1 MGPEALSQVLRQVG
15 VDDNKNEKILVGL
28 NKPDDASA
36 YQLDDERV
44 LLQSV
49 DYFTPIVDDPYLFG
63 EIAAANALSD
73 IYAMGGKPITAM
85 NIVGFPECLKED
97 ILVKILK
104 GGRDKVNESQAVIAG
119 GHTITDEEPK
129 YGLSVTGLVN
139 KDNLVTNS
147 EAKVGD
153 VLILT
158 QALGT
163 GIIATAIKG
172 GMLKEDRENDAIQAM
187 LTLNDQA
194 VDIMEEIKVN
204 ACTDVT
210 GFALLGHCWEL
221 AKGSQVGVELYLEQI
236 PLFSQVKEF
245 INLGMVPAGA
255 YSNRDYLADVVEF
268 ELGIKEESQLPLFD
282 PQTSGGLLLSVSAD
296 KANDLLQRL
305 KDTGIERATVIGR
318 VTNRQAKIE
327 VKKSD

>member
-1 MGPEALSQVLRQVG
+1 MGPKALSQVLRKVG
-15 VDDNKNEKILVGL
+15 VADDKNEKILVGL

-36 YQLDDERV
+36 YQLDENRV

-49 DYFTPIVDDPYLFG
+49 DYFTPVVDDPYLFG
-63 EIAAANALSD
+63 QIAAVNALSD

-85 NIVGFPECLKED
+85 NIVGFPECLEED
-97 ILVKILK
+97 VLVEILK

-119 GHTITDEEPK
+119 GHTIIDEEPK

-139 KDNLVTNS
+139 KDNLITNS
-147 EAKVGD
+147 QAKAGD
-153 VLILT
+153 FLILT

-172 GMLKEDRENDAIQAM
+172 GMLEESRENDAIQAM
-187 LTLNDQA
+187 LTLNNKEI
-194 VDIMEEIKVN
+194 DIMEEIKVN

-210 GFALLGHCWEL
+210 GFGLLGHCWEL
-221 AKGSQVGVELYLEQI
+221 AKGSQVGVELYLNQI
-236 PLFSQVKEF
+236 PLFSQVEEF

-255 YSNRDYLADVVEF
+255 YSNRDYLSDMVEF
-268 ELGIKEESQLPLFD
+268 ESGIKEESQLPLFD
-282 PQTSGGLLLSVSAD
+282 PQTSGGLLISVSAD
-296 KANDLLQRL
+296 KVDEFLQRL
-305 KDTGIERATVIGR
+305 KEAKLDQAIVIGR

-327 VKKSD
+327 VKKTD